1 MPIAN
6 EHINDLH
13 NVIQL
18 ERYTYSLFDL
28 LHRKLLL
35 DDSAEMQFIPL
46 IEIIFLKANKNYTEV
61 ICTNNKKYL
70 SANTLKSQEE
80 KLPKLLFIRANH
92 GYLIN
97 VFHLCSI
104 KKKNELSACMSNGQ
118 LIPIS
123 TRKKKQVL
131 QQISN
136 SSIVLDRAL
145 IG

>member
-1 MPIAN
+1 MPTEK
-6 EHINDLH
+6 EHTKDIH
-13 NVIQL
+13 HVIQL
-18 ERYTYSLFDL
+18 ERYVYGLYDL
-28 LHRKLLL
+28 LHRKLLI
-35 DDSAEMQFIPL
+35 DDSAEIQFIPL
-46 IEIIFLKANKNYTEV
+46 LEIIFLKANKNYTEI

-80 KLPKLLFIRANH
+80 KLPNHLFIRANH

-136 SSIVLDRAL
+136 SSIVLDKAL
-145 IG
+145 IV